1 LVRFSVTHP
10 AGIPKASRAGGF
22 ENPGR
27 SGMKAQPISQDVLIE
42 KYAKMAKLRRKKSF
56 GE

>member
-1 LVRFSVTHP
+1 VRFSVTHP